1 MTTAPSQVL
10 GRPVWFELMT
20 TDTKAAEAFYDKVVG
35 WTSEPFD
42 ASPNPYTQFKR
53 SGRVAVAGLMQRP
66 DGMNMP
72 PFWAMYVSV
81 PKLEDAVA
89 DIKRL
94 GGSELSPVIDVPTV
108 GRMQMLKDP
117 QGAAFYVIQPEPRSP
132 APDVAPEVG
141 EASWLELMTTDA
153 SAAMTFYHDFFG
165 WQPSEAMDM
174 GAMGKYQM
182 FNRGDRM
189 IGGIMNKPPEMAQ
202 APPHWAIYFRV
213 PDINAATERIK
224 ANGGKILN
232 GPMEVPGGD
241 WIVNAMDPQGASFA
255 LHAQKTA

>member
-1 MTTAPSQVL
+1 
-10 GRPVWFELMT
+10 
-20 TDTKAAEAFYDKVVG
+20 
-35 WTSEPFD
+35 
-42 ASPNPYTQFKR
+42 
-53 SGRVAVAGLMQRP
+53 
-66 DGMNMP
+66 
-72 PFWAMYVSV
+72 MYVSV

-89 DIKRL
+89 DLIRL
-94 GGSELSPVIDVPTV
+94 GGSELSPVITVPTI

-117 QGAAFYVIQPEPRSP
+117 QGAAFYVIQPEPRDQ

-153 SAAMTFYHDFFG
+153 SAAMTFYQGFFG
-165 WQPSEAMDM
+165 WQPSEAVDM
-174 GAMGKYQM
+174 GDMGKYQM

-189 IGGIMNKPPEMAQ
+189 IGGMMNKPPEMAQ
-202 APPHWAIYFRV
+202 VPPHWAIYFRV
-213 PDINAATERIK
+213 PEIDAATERIK

-255 LHAQKTA
+255 LHARKTA